1 MEIASLQSAAYRTIA
16 AMRPALSASAIPS
29 VPPPS
34 LATLSASST
43 SVASTQSARVQLS
56 PLAQVA
62 SAVGALLSSAST
74 ENVAAAARSA
84 GRIAQ
89 AIAVLDQSISSL
101 GRVSDGSSEDLDFLS
116 GAEFSQRLL
125 ASGLT
130 DSVNGRATAG
140 SLAALGL
147 TPTSGGAF
155 QVDRAALEQSF
166 RSDPAGVLALLT
178 DYARNLD
185 GLFAQRAGSLLDRS
199 TLSGFSGAGATS
211 GGFPASLGDFATRQ
225 ALAAFRANSLL

>member
-1 MEIASLQSAAYRTIA
+1 MMDIVSPQAIAYRSVA
-16 AMRPALSASAIPS
+16 ALRPTLPVALAPALPA
-29 VPPPS
+29 PS
-34 LATLSASST
+34 LSSLAGPSLSA
-43 SVASTQSARVQLS
+43 QSARVQLS
-56 PLAQVA
+56 PLGQVA
-62 SAVGALLSSAST
+62 GAVGALLSSASAS
-74 ENVAAAARSA
+74 NVAAAAASA
-84 GRIAQ
+84 SRIAQ

-101 GRVSDGSSEDLDFLS
+101 GQVSDGSSEELDFLS

-147 TPTSGGAF
+147 TPTPGGGF
-155 QVDRAALEQSF
+155 QVDRAALEQAF
-166 RSDPAGVLALLT
+166 RTDPAGVLALVT

-185 GLFAQRAGSLLDRS
+185 GLFAQRAGALLDRS
-199 TLSGFSGAGATS
+199 TLAGDNPGAA
-211 GGFPASLGDFATRQ
+211 GGSLPASLGDFATRQ